1 MKKKI
6 IPISL
11 CGLLAGGL
19 ITGIILHFWG
29 TQKENIVNSLYPYV
43 SQEELV
49 ETADL
54 IALGKFTGQS
64 EAYLL
69 NSIDPPPPDNQG
81 LATEIFTKYH
91 FQIDQVFKGVP
102 YDPNTIEIRLEG
114 GTFEGVTHTYE
125 DHVEIKEGETYL
137 IFVFLNDQE
146 HFKEPG
152 NYYRAFQGTRGFF
165 TLGEDQ
171 IWHNQD
177 VYQFSSLKNLN

>member
-81 LATEIFTKYH
+81 LATEIFTKYI
-91 FQIDQVFKGVP
+91 FRSIKFSKVFP
-102 YDPNTIEIRLEG
+102 MIRTPSRSGSKAAPLKALHIPMK
-114 GTFEGVTHTYE
+114 T
-125 DHVEIKEGETYL
+125 
-137 IFVFLNDQE
+137 
-146 HFKEPG
+146 
-152 NYYRAFQGTRGFF
+152 
-165 TLGEDQ
+165 TLKSKKARP
-171 IWHNQD
+171 I
-177 VYQFSSLKNLN
+177 